1 MKDLPVFSLFLSN
14 LLDDGFLMDV
24 HSLFKKKEDKD
35 KAHSRNGL
43 SFFPSRSD
51 DDKDTNNNGGRR

>member
-1 MKDLPVFSLFLSN
+1 MKDLPVFLNLF
-14 LLDDGFLMDV
+14 DDGFLMDV
-24 HSLFKKKEDKD
+24 HSLFKKEDKD

-43 SFFPSRSD
+43 SFFPSRLD